1 MATATRQQEI
11 HWRDRYIAHAA
22 IISDG
27 WQVALAWLGRFAEI
41 ILFVCMILMLANIVI
56 PFSPWFVGGILVVQM
71 ITLDVAAF
79 GLGTMAS
86 HVKRNGNEEAAQN
99 AETMSKAL
107 IIIMIITA
115 LNVVVDLRFGSTY
128 KQVHTV
134 TGYIDD
140 VLIFVR
146 IVAVILYGHTIRSLR
161 EVSQAIEVAK
171 QDETGEMKNQIA
183 QLQRTLQTERR
194 QSADMQAQLQ
204 KDLQSARSDFAFQI
218 EALKQSQ
225 NMTLQTAE
233 NQSSVVN
240 DLQNQLRE
248 ALQNC
253 NLQSAKLDQ
262 KQRDLDLQTEKL
274 QAATTNLQAAKMQ
287 MVDLQNQLQE
297 TKLQTAKM
305 PAVSSAKLSA
315 SKITSLDQ
323 ARAKHEAAGS
333 SRAKVSDEEI
343 LKFIAENSGIK
354 VADVAA
360 HFSISE
366 RKVYA
371 AKSVQTANADVV
383 AQ

>member
-1 MATATRQQEI
+1 MAAVTQQET
-11 HWRDRYIAHAA
+11 HWRDKAIAQAA
-22 IISDG
+22 VISDS
-27 WQVALAWLGRFAEI
+27 WQVALAWLGRFAEVV
-41 ILFVCMILMLANIVI
+41 LFVCMILMLANIVI

-79 GLGTMAS
+79 GLGTMAN

-107 IIIMIITA
+107 IVIMVITA
-115 LNVVVDLRFGSTY
+115 LNVVVNLRFGSDHPV
-128 KQVHTV
+128 VHTW

-161 EVSQAIEVAK
+161 EVSQAIEIAK
-171 QDETGEMKNQIA
+171 QDETDALKDQIT
-183 QLQRTLQTERR
+183 QLQKTLRDERR
-194 QSADMQAQLQ
+194 QAADAQAKLQ
-204 KDLQSARSDFAFQI
+204 SDLQSTRSDFAFQI
-218 EALKQSQ
+218 DALKQSQ

-233 NQSSVVN
+233 NQSGVVN

-253 NLQSAKLDQ
+253 NLQSAKSDQ
-262 KQRDLDLQTEKL
+262 KQRALDLQTEKL
-274 QAATTNLQAAKMQ
+274 QTATADLQTAKMQ

-297 TKLQTAKM
+297 VKLQTAKM
-305 PAVSSAKLSA
+305 PAVSPAKS
-315 SKITSLDQ
+315 SGGKVTSIDQ
-323 ARAKHEAAGS
+323 VRAKHEAAGT

-343 LKFIAENSGIK
+343 LKFITENPGMK

-360 HFSISE
+360 HFGISE
-366 RKVYA
+366 RKVYS
-371 AKSVQTANADVV
+371 AKSANAEEV